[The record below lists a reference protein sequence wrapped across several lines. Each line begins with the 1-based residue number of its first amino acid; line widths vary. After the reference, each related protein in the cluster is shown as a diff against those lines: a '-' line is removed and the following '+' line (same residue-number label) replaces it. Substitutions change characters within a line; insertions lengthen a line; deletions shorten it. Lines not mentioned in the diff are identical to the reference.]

1 MSPSWMSMIGQRMLY
16 RTGHPSDMNR
26 HTNKP
31 CGLDRTPGPY
41 RNNKRQIMTEYEKM
55 YRNDGLYAY
64 GADRPPVSD
73 PAFRK
78 KADSMTDELTE
89 RLMRSLGNDPFM
101 TLDVLLISAAKVL
114 HGKCI
119 EDLYEDYAPAHVHDV
134 SCRNMHTR
142 LDGYYAHLVNQRL
155 GPVPICEDPVVPGDI
170 YRKALY
176 GDIPIDAEEEEGSQ
190 DDL

>member
-1 MSPSWMSMIGQRMLY
+1 MLTSPSWMSMIGQRMLY

-26 HTNKP
+26 QTNKP

-89 RLMRSLGNDPFM
+89 RLMRSLGNDPFV

-119 EDLYEDYAPAHVHDV
+119 EDLYEDYAPGPCPRRIMQEHAHTPGRVLRPSGEPEARARADL
-134 SCRNMHTR
+134 R
-142 LDGYYAHLVNQRL
+142 
-155 GPVPICEDPVVPGDI
+155 GPGGP
-170 YRKALY
+170 
-176 GDIPIDAEEEEGSQ
+176 
-190 DDL
+190 